1 MKQRQRLLE
10 EQAKALMEKRK
21 PKSMQKSKVIEED
34 EPPQVITL
42 KGLERGRKKNEAAGG
57 SLESKGVLDLMNELV
72 SPILANY
79 KVIETL
85 PEFGLNKYETPL
97 FVAILVNAR
106 IYPGEMFEEIIK
118 VFDKNVSLLENSV

>member
-1 MKQRQRLLE
+1 MKQRQKLLE

-21 PKSMQKSKVIEED
+21 PKSIQKSKIMEED

-72 SPILANY
+72 SPVLTNY
-79 KVIETL
+79 KVVETL

-97 FVAILVNAR
+97 FVAVLVNAR
-106 IYPGEMFEEIIK
+106 SYTSEMFEEIIK
-118 VFDKNVSLLENSV
+118 IFEKNVRIS